1 MGTDAERRGAGPVS
15 AKTAAARRNGRLG
28 GRPAALTAAAVAAL
42 LRAYRAGVRVSVLAR
57 AYRVGRATVYR
68 ALAPGYRPATSG

>member
-1 MGTDAERRGAGPVS
+1 MGTDPERRAAVTGRVD
-15 AKTAAARRNGRLG
+15 AARRNGRLG
-28 GRPAALTAAAVAAL
+28 GRPAALTAAAVTAL

-68 ALAPGYRPATSG
+68 ALSPGYRPATSG

>member
-1 MGTDAERRGAGPVS
+1 MS
-15 AKTAAARRNGRLG
+15 ARAAAARRNGRLG

-42 LRAYRAGVRVSVLAR
+42 VRAYRAGVRVSVLAR

-68 ALAPGYRPATSG
+68 ALSPGYRPAPTG